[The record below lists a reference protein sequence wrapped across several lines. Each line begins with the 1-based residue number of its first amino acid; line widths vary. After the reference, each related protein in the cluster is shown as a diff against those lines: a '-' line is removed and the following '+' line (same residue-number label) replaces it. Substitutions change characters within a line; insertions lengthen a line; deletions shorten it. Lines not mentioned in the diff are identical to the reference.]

1 MKNRTKILF
10 FIFLTALSYHAVGH
24 SQQMYAEFGDFQL
37 ENGSII
43 QDCRVGY
50 RIFGKLNA
58 QKSNAILYPT
68 WFNGKTEHLAKLIGP
83 NKLVDSSKYFVIAVD
98 AFGNGISSS
107 PSNSK
112 QQPGHDF
119 PKFNIRDMVQAQH
132 RLLTKVLGISHLKGV
147 IGGSM
152 GGMQLFEWIVTYP
165 GFMDKAIA
173 YVSSPKLTSY
183 DLLLLQTELLAIEA
197 GQQCLCQKE
206 AMMKIVANI
215 NNLAAYTPH
224 YRVKTTSPE
233 NFDKFLTSYYKN
245 FAAGFNAENWASQL
259 RALIAHDISEPFGG
273 AIKKAA
279 SVIQAQVFI
288 IVSTQDHIVNPEPA
302 IKFARLIK
310 AEIFKLNSDCGH
322 LAVSC
327 EMDSVIKA
335 VADFFDR

>member
-1 MKNRTKILF
+1 MQTRTKILF
-10 FIFLTALSYHAVGH
+10 FIFLTPLCYNAVGH
-24 SQQMYAEFGDFQL
+24 SQQMYAELGDFQL

-43 QDCRVGY
+43 HDCRIGY
-50 RIFGKLNA
+50 RTFGKLNT
-58 QKSNAILYPT
+58 QKSNAILFPT

-83 NKLVDSSKYFVIAVD
+83 NKLIDSSKYFIIAVD

-112 QQPGHDF
+112 QQPGHNF
-119 PKFNIRDMVQAQH
+119 PKFNIRDMVQAEH
-132 RLLTKVLGISHLKGV
+132 RLLTKMLGISHLKGV

-165 GFMDKAIA
+165 CFMDRAIA

-183 DLLLLQTELLAIEA
+183 DLLLLQTELIAIEA
-197 GQQCLCQKE
+197 GQQCLCQTE
-206 AMMKIVANI
+206 AMMKIVAII

-233 NFDKFLTSYYKN
+233 NVDKFLTSYYEN

-259 RALIAHDISEPFGG
+259 RALMAHDISTPFGG
-273 AIKKAA
+273 AMEKAA
-279 SVIQAQVFI
+279 SVIQAQVLI
-288 IVSTQDHIVNPEPA
+288 IISTQDHIVNPGPA
-302 IKFARLIK
+302 IKFARLIN
-310 AEIFKLNSDCGH
+310 AEILELNSDCGH

-327 EMDSVIKA
+327 EMESVIKA
-335 VADFFDR
+335 VADFLNR